1 MLNLLFKE
9 IEEPK
14 LKTVKTVTMVELDY
28 RWATARQDETLG
40 GNLFREERLGY
51 GAKFVTHL

>member
-28 RWATARQDETLG
+28 RWATARQDLTPKNSLI
-40 GNLFREERLGY
+40 
-51 GAKFVTHL
+51 KS